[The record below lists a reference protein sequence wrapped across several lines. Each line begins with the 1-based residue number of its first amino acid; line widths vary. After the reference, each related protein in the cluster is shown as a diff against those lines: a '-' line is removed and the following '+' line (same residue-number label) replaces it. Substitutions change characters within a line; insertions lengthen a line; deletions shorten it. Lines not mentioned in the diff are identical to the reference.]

1 MACGC
6 ARDFCGGVWDPIL
19 ALFSYLWLN
28 ITMTNEDLSKQVQN
42 LADIV
47 ATLAETMNAKFDQI
61 DTQLSNIR
69 KDHKNLTDIV
79 KDMELRIDKR
89 FAEVDEQFAKV
100 NERFVKVD
108 ERFVKVDEHF
118 AKLETGQTVIRT
130 NIADLR
136 HDIFIEEGSREQVDN
151 TIFEEQK
158 QNYESLDKRLRL
170 LEIKFHDLAQKT
182 ATA

>member
-1 MACGC
+1 ME
-6 ARDFCGGVWDPIL
+6 ARNAFINKSSLVLVPP
-19 ALFSYLWLN
+19 SSLWLN

-108 ERFVKVDEHF
+108 EQF

-170 LEIKFHDLAQKT
+170 LETKFHDLAQKT
-182 ATA
+182 ATIA

>member
-1 MACGC
+1 
-6 ARDFCGGVWDPIL
+6 
-19 ALFSYLWLN
+19 
-28 ITMTNEDLSKQVQN
+28 MTNEDLSKQVQN

-61 DTQLSNIR
+61 NIQLSDIR

-89 FAEVDEQFAKV
+89 FAEVDERFAEV
-100 NERFVKVD
+100 N

-118 AKLETGQTVIRT
+118 AKLETGQATLIT

-136 HDIFIEEGSREQVDN
+136 HDIFIEEGSREQVDD

-170 LEIKFHDLAQKT
+170 VEAKFSDLAQKT

>member
-1 MACGC
+1 
-6 ARDFCGGVWDPIL
+6 
-19 ALFSYLWLN
+19 
-28 ITMTNEDLSKQVQN
+28 MTNEDLSKQVQN

-47 ATLAETMNAKFDQI
+47 ATLAETMNARFDQI
-61 DTQLSNIR
+61 NIQLSDIR

-100 NERFVKVD
+100 N

-170 LEIKFHDLAQKT
+170 VEAKFPDLAQKT

>member
-1 MACGC
+1 
-6 ARDFCGGVWDPIL
+6 
-19 ALFSYLWLN
+19 
-28 ITMTNEDLSKQVQN
+28 MTNEDLSKQVQN
-42 LADIV
+42 LADAV

-89 FAEVDEQFAKV
+89 FAEVDEQ
-100 NERFVKVD
+100 
-108 ERFVKVDEHF
+108 F

-170 LEIKFHDLAQKT
+170 LETKFHDLAQKT

>member
-1 MACGC
+1 
-6 ARDFCGGVWDPIL
+6 
-19 ALFSYLWLN
+19 
-28 ITMTNEDLSKQVQN
+28 MTNEDLSKQVQN

-108 ERFVKVDEHF
+108 EHF

-158 QNYESLDKRLRL
+158 HNYESLDKRLRL
-170 LEIKFHDLAQKT
+170 LETKFHDLAQKT
-182 ATA
+182 ATIA

>member
-1 MACGC
+1 ME
-6 ARDFCGGVWDPIL
+6 ARNAFINKSSLVLVPP
-19 ALFSYLWLN
+19 SSLWLN

-108 ERFVKVDEHF
+108 ERF

-170 LEIKFHDLAQKT
+170 LETKFHDLAQKT
-182 ATA
+182 ATIA

>member
-1 MACGC
+1 
-6 ARDFCGGVWDPIL
+6 
-19 ALFSYLWLN
+19 
-28 ITMTNEDLSKQVQN
+28 MTNEDLSKQVQN

-118 AKLETGQTVIRT
+118 AKLETGQASLCAD
-130 NIADLR
+130 IAGLR
-136 HDIFIEEGSREQVDN
+136 HDIFVEEGSREEVDDTVLFGARIGGVRLIYSVVYASPYGMDGMPMVGVVRPHRCEYYSIEVGTSTSAGGSAN
-151 TIFEEQK
+151 T
-158 QNYESLDKRLRL
+158 
-170 LEIKFHDLAQKT
+170 
-182 ATA
+182 

>member
-1 MACGC
+1 
-6 ARDFCGGVWDPIL
+6 
-19 ALFSYLWLN
+19 
-28 ITMTNEDLSKQVQN
+28 MTNEGLSKQVQN

-108 ERFVKVDEHF
+108 EQF

-170 LEIKFHDLAQKT
+170 LETKFHDLAQKT

>member
-1 MACGC
+1 
-6 ARDFCGGVWDPIL
+6 
-19 ALFSYLWLN
+19 
-28 ITMTNEDLSKQVQN
+28 MTNEDLSKQVQN

-89 FAEVDEQFAKV
+89 FAEVDEHFAKV
-100 NERFVKVD
+100 N

-170 LEIKFHDLAQKT
+170 LETKFHDLAQKT
-182 ATA
+182 ATIA

>member
-1 MACGC
+1 
-6 ARDFCGGVWDPIL
+6 
-19 ALFSYLWLN
+19 
-28 ITMTNEDLSKQVQN
+28 MTNEDLSKQVQN

-108 ERFVKVDEHF
+108 EHF

-136 HDIFIEEGSREQVDN
+136 HDIFIEEGSREQVDD

-170 LEIKFHDLAQKT
+170 LETKFHDLAQKT
-182 ATA
+182 ATIA

>member
-1 MACGC
+1 ME
-6 ARDFCGGVWDPIL
+6 ARNAFINKSSLVLVPP
-19 ALFSYLWLN
+19 SSLWLN

-108 ERFVKVDEHF
+108 EHF

-136 HDIFIEEGSREQVDN
+136 HDIFIEESSREQVDN

-170 LEIKFHDLAQKT
+170 VEAKFPDLAQKT

>member
-1 MACGC
+1 ME
-6 ARDFCGGVWDPIL
+6 ARNAFINKSSLVLVPP
-19 ALFSYLWLN
+19 SSLWLN

-47 ATLAETMNAKFDQI
+47 ATLAETMNARFDQI
-61 DTQLSNIR
+61 NIQLSDIR

-89 FAEVDEQFAKV
+89 FAEVDERFAEV
-100 NERFVKVD
+100 N

-136 HDIFIEEGSREQVDN
+136 HDIFIEESSREQVDN

-170 LEIKFHDLAQKT
+170 VEAKFPDLAQKT

>member
-1 MACGC
+1 
-6 ARDFCGGVWDPIL
+6 
-19 ALFSYLWLN
+19 
-28 ITMTNEDLSKQVQN
+28 MTNEDLSKQVQN

-108 ERFVKVDEHF
+108 ERF

-170 LEIKFHDLAQKT
+170 LETKFHDLAQKT
-182 ATA
+182 ATIA

>member
-1 MACGC
+1 MDIDYSDNFSPAP
-6 ARDFCGGVWDPIL
+6 WPPIL

-108 ERFVKVDEHF
+108 EHF

-170 LEIKFHDLAQKT
+170 LETKFHDLAQKT
-182 ATA
+182 ATIA